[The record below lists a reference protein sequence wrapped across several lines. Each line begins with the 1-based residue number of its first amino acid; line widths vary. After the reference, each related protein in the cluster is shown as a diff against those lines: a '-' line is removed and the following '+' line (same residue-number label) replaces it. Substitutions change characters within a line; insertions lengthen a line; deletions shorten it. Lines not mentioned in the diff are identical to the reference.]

1 MQTEIAEKEGLST
14 KMKRLYTTLKQS
26 QKNDGAVDQLF
37 ASVFDDANPESE
49 TNVIDDFQE

>member
-37 ASVFDDANPESE
+37 ASVFDDDNPESE
-49 TNVIDDFQE
+49 TFVVDDF